1 MKRSI
6 MIILAILFISSAVN
20 AQLWKLRRLEIT
32 AAAGTT
38 HSFTDIGRYTS
49 GNSFS
54 LRDISK
60 ANMGLALNVNA
71 RYRLTT
77 AFAVRTNLTYGY
89 LHASDIN
96 GSEVIRNYEMLTS
109 FFEPSLIGEFYLVK
123 NKRENAY
130 LYIKER
136 RPAIHPLFAYFDVYL
151 YAGFGGILWNVTPNP
166 DLALHITDTKGFT
179 AVIPAGIGIARSFSS
194 NFKGGMELGGRY
206 LLKDNL
212 DALVVP
218 GTGNDSYYFLSLCLT
233 WRFRTVKY
241 PSF

>member
-1 MKRSI
+1 MKQSI
-6 MIILAILFISSAVN
+6 MIIAAFFCISSALN

-38 HSFTDIGRYTS
+38 HSFTDIGRYS
-49 GNSFS
+49 GNNSFS

-71 RYRLTT
+71 RYRLAN
-77 AFAVRTNLTYGY
+77 AFAVRANLTYGY

-96 GSEVIRNYEMLTS
+96 GSEVIRSYEMIS
-109 FFEPSLIGEFYLVK
+109 RIFEPSVIGEFYIVK
-123 NKRENAY
+123 NKRENAF
-130 LYIKER
+130 LYIKDR
-136 RPAIHPLFAYFDVYL
+136 RSAIHPLFAYFEVYVFAGLGGVLWDVS
-151 YAGFGGILWNVTPNP
+151 PNP
-166 DLALHITDTKGFT
+166 ELALHITDTKGFT
-179 AVIPAGIGIARSFSS
+179 AAVPAGLGITKSFSS
-194 NFKGGMELGGRY
+194 NFKGGLELGGRY

-233 WRFRTVKY
+233 WRFKTTKY